1 MKNKLFAAALAL
13 ATLAGAALPAAAQ
26 DFRGPPPQG
35 DYRGNYDYR
44 GDYNN
49 DSRGDWRFRRQITIR
64 DHGRQFSVDRN
75 DRLFY
80 RLLESPFRFR
90 PGLTYTYTDRCYRGQ
105 CVVLVSSFR
114 SGPFDRL
121 WAPRLGDRRFDGG
134 FRGDARDWNDRGG
147 DGRGY
152 GGGAYGDD
160 HRDNRDLDGGPR

>member
-26 DFRGPPPQG
+26 DFRGPPLQS
-35 DYRGNYDYR
+35 DYRGGSQDF
-44 GDYNN
+44 
-49 DSRGDWRFRRQITIR
+49 RGDWRFRNQITIR

-80 RLLESPFRFR
+80 RLMDSPFRFR
-90 PGLTYTYTDRCYRGQ
+90 PGLTYTYTDRCSRGQ
-105 CVVLVSSFR
+105 CLVLVSSAR

-121 WAPRLGDRRFDGG
+121 WAPRLGDRRFDGR
-134 FRGDARDWNDRGG
+134 FRGDGRDWNDRGG